1 VSGLGGGEVPA
12 DMQLAASALL
22 ADNRDVKMMLRVLA
36 KNLQDTLGDA
46 VEVSRSSGH
55 LLHRQEGEVKLVT
68 VRLGGDDYQADL
80 DSHPVRC
87 TVARTSGGVR
97 IRNEQLPVEQWLSRL
112 LSALRDEATSNQA
125 ASSALQSVVIGG
137 AI

>member
-1 VSGLGGGEVPA
+1 MSTPGGGDVPA
-12 DMQLAASALL
+12 DMQMAAAALL

-46 VEVSRSSGH
+46 VEVAHASSGV
-55 LLHRQEGEVKLVT
+55 LHRHEGEVKLVT
-68 VRLGGDDYQADL
+68 VRLGPDDYQADL

-87 TVARTSGGVR
+87 TVGRSSGGVR

-112 LSALRDEATSNQA
+112 LSALKEEAASNQA
-125 ASSALQSVVIGG
+125 ANSALQSVVIGG
-137 AI
+137 AL